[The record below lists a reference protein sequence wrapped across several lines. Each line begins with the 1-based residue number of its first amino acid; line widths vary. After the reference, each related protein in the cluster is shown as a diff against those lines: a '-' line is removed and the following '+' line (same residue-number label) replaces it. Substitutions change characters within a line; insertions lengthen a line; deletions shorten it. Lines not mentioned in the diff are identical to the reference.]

1 MKKLLYIGLLI
12 FLWFPAMVAQE
23 SIMMTDPDSHY
34 KKGMELIDSKQWL
47 AARKEFEIYLSQIK
61 PAQQTAEYLRVS
73 NATYYI
79 GAIAVDL
86 QQPDAEKILLDYIH
100 DFHETA
106 LRRLAYYQLGRYYNI
121 QGKYDESI
129 IWFEK
134 VTTKDLN
141 NEQRVDHHFK
151 LGYAYFLNK
160 DFDKAKPLLKEV
172 KSFENPYTQEAN
184 YYYGYIAFAEGDYNG
199 AQASFETIQN
209 IDRYKSLVPYYLAQI
224 YFMKKNY
231 DKVISYTA
239 PYLKDNSLKY
249 LTDIQNIVGQSY
261 YYKKDYENA
270 APLLQAYIDK
280 TPKVKKESIYQL
292 AFTQYKIGK
301 IEDAI
306 KNFKQLNVLEDSLGQ
321 NALYSLANCY
331 LKINDKD
338 NAKTAFAQVARMN
351 FDLSIQEIA
360 AANYIKLAYESDDF
374 STVVAQAP
382 TFLNSFPKS
391 IENDDITVIL
401 ATSLLQTKNY
411 KEAITVI
418 ESTKNKNVTLNR
430 AYQQVT
436 YYQAVQLF
444 NDKEYV
450 GAIQLLDKSLTYP
463 LDKNIQGDAL
473 FLKGEIL
480 YAKNEY
486 QKSILEF
493 GKYLQVATIEKL
505 NTPTTNA
512 FKAYYNQGYCYLKQ
526 NQYLAAIQPFQN
538 AVNVYAQ
545 TATNSK
551 ALQLDAYARLAD
563 CQYMTK
569 DLANAAEN
577 YQKVWE
583 GNGANKDY
591 ILYQLS
597 MIQGFQKKYND
608 KVTNLQNL
616 INKFPTSGYADQ
628 ALYEKGI
635 TQQQDLE
642 DVQSALT
649 SYTQL
654 TKNYP
659 NSKFKADAL
668 MHIGLINFNLG
679 NNEKAMTY
687 YKEVV
692 SSFPKTEDQKD
703 ALSII
708 QEIYVDMGNP
718 SGYIDY
724 LNQIGYDISS
734 SVQDS
739 LYFRPGEDRYMS
751 SDYTGAIPSL
761 ESYLSKFPSGFFV
774 VKAEYYLGDS
784 YFKLNKISEA
794 VSHYEKVVD
803 LNPNPFYEKA
813 LNKAALLSFQTL
825 KDYVK
830 AQKFYALL
838 YALNKNKTDEFGMLM
853 NTLRASYLS
862 NTDNDVLK
870 YADLVVLNSKA
881 NDNDKMEARYYKA
894 SVLLDQS
901 KWDEALIEYAEV
913 AKGKASEQT
922 SESNYYV
929 AYLLNKKG
937 LFQNSLDTA
946 FAVKEK
952 VEGYDYWLAKLFILI
967 GDDYVALND
976 YYQAKATYQSIL
988 DNYKGD
994 KDLIEETKTKLQ
1006 SAKEA
1011 ELKKSK
1017 IDIGTETKQ
1026 GIEVEQFDTENPK

>member
-1 MKKLLYIGLLI
+1 MKKLLYVCFVMLLGL
-12 FLWFPAMVAQE
+12 PSMKAQE
-23 SIMMTDPDSHY
+23 SMMMSDPDHHY
-34 KKGMELIDSKQWL
+34 KNGMELIASKQWL
-47 AARKEFEIYLSQIK
+47 AARKEFELYLSQLK

-79 GAIAVDL
+79 GAVAVDL

-100 DFHETA
+100 NFHETA
-106 LRRLAYYQLGRYYNI
+106 LRRMAYYQLGRYYNM

-129 IWFEK
+129 IWFEQ
-134 VTTKDLN
+134 VTTKDLS
-141 NEQRVDHHFK
+141 NEQRVAYNFK

-160 DFDKAKPLLKEV
+160 DFGKAKPLLKEV
-172 KSFENPYTQEAN
+172 KSFENMYTQEAN

-199 AQASFETIQN
+199 AQTSFETIQN
-209 IDRYKSLVPYYLAQI
+209 VDRFKSLVPYYLAQI

-239 PYLKDNSLKY
+239 PYLKDNELKY
-249 LTDIQNIVGQSY
+249 VTDIQNIVGQSY
-261 YYKKDYENA
+261 YYKKEYEKA

-301 IEDAI
+301 LEQAI
-306 KNFKQLNVLEDSLGQ
+306 KNFKQLNVVEDSLGQ

-331 LKINDKD
+331 LKTNDKE

-351 FDLSIQEIA
+351 FDVSIQEIA
-360 AANYIKLAYESDDF
+360 AANYIKLAYESDDY

-382 TFLNSFPKS
+382 TFLNTFPKS
-391 IENDDITVIL
+391 VDNDDITVIL

-411 KEAITVI
+411 KEAISVI
-418 ESTKNKNVTLNR
+418 ESTKNKNTTLNR

-436 YYQAVQLF
+436 YYQSVQLF

-450 GAIQLLDKSLTYP
+450 AAVQLLDKSLSYP

-473 FLKGEIL
+473 FLKGEIF

-493 GKYLQVATIEKL
+493 GKYIQIATIEKL

-526 NQYLAAIQPFQN
+526 NLYLSAVQPFQN

-551 ALQLDAYARLAD
+551 ALQLDAFARLAD

-569 DLANAAEN
+569 DLSNAAVN
-577 YQKVWE
+577 YQKVWD

-591 ILYQLS
+591 ILYQIS

-608 KVTNLQNL
+608 KITNLQSL
-616 INKFPTSGYADQ
+616 ITQYPTSSYADQ

-649 SYTQL
+649 SYIAL

-692 SSFPKTEDQKD
+692 TSFPKTEDQKD

-751 SDYTGAIPSL
+751 SDYASAITSL
-761 ESYLSKFPSGFFV
+761 ESYLAKFPSGFFV
-774 VKAEYYLGDS
+774 VKAEYYVGDS

-794 VSHYEKVVD
+794 VAHYEKVID
-803 LNPNPFYEKA
+803 MNPNPYYEKA

-825 KDYVK
+825 KDYGK
-830 AQKFYALL
+830 AQKLYALL
-838 YALNKNKTDEFGMLM
+838 YELNKNKSDEFGMLM

-862 NTDNDVLK
+862 KTDADVLR
-870 YADLVVLNSKA
+870 YADLVVAHAKA

-894 SVLLDQS
+894 SVLFDQS

-929 AYLLNKKG
+929 AYLLHKKG
-937 LFQNSLDTA
+937 LYQNSLDTA
-946 FAVKEK
+946 FALKEK
-952 VEGYDYWLAKLFILI
+952 VEGYDFWLAKLFILI
-967 GDDYVALND
+967 GDNYVALND

-1006 SAKEA
+1006 SAKDA
-1011 ELKKSK
+1011 ELQNSK
-1017 IDIGTETKQ
+1017 IDIGTDDKQ
-1026 GIEVEQFDTENPK
+1026 GIEVEQLDTENPK